1 MSKGKR
7 YCFSLL
13 HTRVAILNRKR
24 SFLILEREASGQF
37 VPVCTKNVFLKVYTK
52 DMKQEDIQ
60 LWGEKDKS
68 DYVDAMIQLL
78 KNFFEGGNL

>member
-1 MSKGKR
+1 M
-7 YCFSLL
+7 
-13 HTRVAILNRKR
+13 
-24 SFLILEREASGQF
+24 EREASGQF